1 MSCRKTW
8 NKGVSLVEVLTASA
22 IALLIFVV
30 ITAAM
35 RVGQSTHRQTD
46 GLAGLSGEMLSVS
59 KVLRD
64 DLKSTALTS
73 IVVYDSI
80 PSVSMASVGASE
92 KTNRFAAG
100 NWKTHIFYVLKESER
115 NNSRGIS
122 QLIRWVN
129 PDARPSLY
137 PLPSKVIPW
146 NISGEARKKVVA
158 RNVLSKGWA
167 VSGKS
172 GDFKLRSEQGA
183 PGGFVPQFIRQST
196 AGEREY
202 SLHNPG
208 KFSDRDEFGWSSG
221 STSLFSVKLHL
232 VEAGARTVNSL
243 ELELKVQPR
252 NG

>member
-1 MSCRKTW
+1 MSSKKTS

-22 IALLIFVV
+22 IVLLIIVV

-35 RVGQSTHRQTD
+35 RVGQSTQRQTD
-46 GLAGLSGEMLSVS
+46 GLAGLSGEMLTVS
-59 KVLRD
+59 KMLRD

-73 IVVYDSI
+73 IVVYDTV
-80 PSVSMASVGASE
+80 PSVSMASVGDTE

-115 NNSRGIS
+115 NKSRGTS
-122 QLIRWVN
+122 RLIRWVD
-129 PDARPSLY
+129 PEARSSLY

-146 NISGEARKKVVA
+146 NISEKGRKKVVA
-158 RNVLSKGWA
+158 RNVLSKGWV

-172 GDFKLRSEQGA
+172 GDFQLRSERGA
-183 PGGFVPQFIRQST
+183 PGGFVPQFIRRGSD
-196 AGEREY
+196 GEREY
-202 SLHNPG
+202 SIHNPG

-221 STSLFSVKLHL
+221 NTSLVSVQLHL
-232 VEAGARTVNSL
+232 VETGARTMNSL

-252 NG
+252 N